1 MEDSLDKQPVRRRSP
16 AKKMSQIMPRKRRQW
31 VEARAGDGGVE
42 LWWVPPTHISAQGE
56 PNFENSRLVGAVTG
70 VFEVSYPEDEDL
82 SEDEVR
88 KQMKYEVEV
97 SIADADTRGFF
108 GFTAKMMSHF
118 EIAAE
123 SLWELADGWVLATAY
138 ELFFYVTYGEW
149 GHPMLVPERRQQI
162 GATVLRAV
170 RKHNSVFEPSSKKC
184 EIAELWLQAVAV
196 KASLY
201 VKQQELL
208 ERLSGYLAANHR
220 RQAEERVEQSE
231 QGEDLSA
238 WLHKAQRG
246 ERFAAQK
253 VELVPAECREL
264 LTVFH
269 DVRGLHVM
277 GQVLQEG
284 AGGTDRVLWIVA
296 RTRPVSSALGL
307 PPDTDTAAAEVF
319 YIPDQSATWKRKFL
333 VVELSRSADAY
344 VVWHELQAG
353 VTPATRLGSM
363 MRVGSPVV
371 MRTDATTDYVGTE
384 DAQETLARAEA
395 KAWLEKC
402 EKPQAAIAKSCKAAA
417 NTSIQGV
424 QALVMC
430 LVVATQLGQYS
441 ISLQAYVW

>member
-1 MEDSLDKQPVRRRSP
+1 M
-16 AKKMSQIMPRKRRQW
+16 
-31 VEARAGDGGVE
+31 
-42 LWWVPPTHISAQGE
+42 HISAPGE

-108 GFTAKMMSHF
+108 GFTSKKATHF

-170 RKHNSVFEPSSKKC
+170 RKHNSGFEPSSKKC

-208 ERLSGYLAANHR
+208 KRLSGYMAANHR
-220 RQAEERVEQSE
+220 LQAVERVEQSE

-238 WLHKAQRG
+238 WLHR
-246 ERFAAQK
+246 AQK
-253 VELVPAECREL
+253 GLRFTAQQVATMPAECREFL
-264 LTVFH
+264 VVFH

-277 GQVLQEG
+277 GQVLQMG

-296 RTRPVSSALGL
+296 RIKPDSSALGL
-307 PPDTDTAAAEVF
+307 PPDTADAEVF

-333 VVELSRSADAY
+333 VAELSRSADAY
-344 VVWHELQAG
+344 VVWHKVQAG
-353 VTPATRLGSM
+353 VTPATRLGSL

-384 DAQETLARAEA
+384 DAQEILARADA
-395 KAWLEKC
+395 KARQNVKNHRRQSQ
-402 EKPQAAIAKSCKAAA
+402 K
-417 NTSIQGV
+417 
-424 QALVMC
+424 
-430 LVVATQLGQYS
+430 
-441 ISLQAYVW
+441 